1 MYTDGRGV
9 PQDNARAVAWLRKAA
24 EQGNAE
30 GEGRLVEMY
39 VDGQGVPQDYAQAIA
54 WLRKGAAQ
62 GHSLSQ
68 DSLGFLYETG
78 KGVPQDYVQAHMW
91 YNLAASDAQDA
102 VMSETASQMRDLVAA
117 KMTPAQIA
125 EAQKM
130 AREWG
135 LK

>member
-1 MYTDGRGV
+1 MYTYGRGV

-30 GEGRLVEMY
+30 GEGRLGEMY
-39 VDGQGVPQDYAQAIA
+39 VNGQGVPQDYAQAIA

-78 KGVPQDYVQAHMW
+78 KACRKTMYRRICGTIWRRLTRRMP
-91 YNLAASDAQDA
+91 
-102 VMSETASQMRDLVAA
+102 
-117 KMTPAQIA
+117 
-125 EAQKM
+125 
-130 AREWG
+130 
-135 LK
+135 